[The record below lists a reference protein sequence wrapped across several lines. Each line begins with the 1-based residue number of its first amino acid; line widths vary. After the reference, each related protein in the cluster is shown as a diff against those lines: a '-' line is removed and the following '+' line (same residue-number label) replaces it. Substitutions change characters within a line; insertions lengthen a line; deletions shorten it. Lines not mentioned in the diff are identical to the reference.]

1 MISAA
6 VVFHWSEIF
15 HGIVL
20 DTSGS
25 KQTLAPGHDLRPLTQ
40 ARAVSA
46 GLPEA
51 QPAGDW
57 WLLRS
62 QPWSSP
68 LGLLGRPAS
77 ALNKKTV

>member
-6 VVFHWSEIF
+6 AVFDWSEICRVF
-15 HGIVL
+15 HGTAL
-20 DTSGS
+20 DTSGL
-25 KQTLAPGHDLRPLTQ
+25 KQTLVPGHDLRPLTQ

-51 QPAGDW
+51 QPAGGW
-57 WLLRS
+57 WLPRS
-62 QPWSSP
+62 QRWSSP

-77 ALNKKTV
+77 ALN